1 MGFIRHL
8 DRTPSWLPRL
18 MLLALTFLLSP
29 EGAPILMHL
38 RATWYLVHGSDPI
51 L

>member
-8 DRTPSWLPRL
+8 ENAWLPRL
-18 MLLALTFLLSP
+18 MLIALTFLLSP

-38 RATWYLVHGSDPI
+38 RAAWYLVHGSAQPM